1 MTVQRYLMFF
11 VDQVCVFFFLV
22 LRVWCGGMHIAA
34 FLLVR
39 VGAGLRARAC
49 ARVSFF

>member
-1 MTVQRYLMFF
+1 MFF
-11 VDQVCVFFFLV
+11 FFWV

-39 VGAGLRARAC
+39 VGAGMRARAC
-49 ARVSFF
+49 ARVSILARAHAAA